1 MTPSL
6 ANTRRWPRHL
16 VDLPV
21 QVVLPSGASRVL
33 VPGRLAEISAGGMV
47 LYAGVPLE
55 PGDRMEVEFQT
66 PPAQVTGIIRE
77 RTGYCF
83 AVEFLTPL
91 AIDNGALN
99 RSLARFQQKHRA
111 YLQQKE
117 QEMDRLHREIAELCH
132 AAQLAPGKK
141 KR

>member
-1 MTPSL
+1 MPPL
-6 ANTRRWPRHL
+6 ENIRRWPRHQ

-21 QVVLPSGASRVL
+21 HVVLPHGASRVL

-55 PGDRMEVEFQT
+55 PGDAMEVEFQT
-66 PPAQVTGIIRE
+66 PHAQVTGIIRE

-91 AIDNGALN
+91 EIDHNAVCAA
-99 RSLARFQQKHRA
+99 LARFQQRHRA
-111 YLQQKE
+111 YLQEKE
-117 QEMDRLHREIAELCH
+117 QEVDRVHKKVAVLSHAAEL
-132 AAQLAPGKK
+132 LALM
-141 KR
+141 KRR

>member
-1 MTPSL
+1 MMPSL
-6 ANTRRWPRHL
+6 ENTRRWQRHQ

-55 PGDRMEVEFQT
+55 PGDPIEVEFQT
-66 PPAQVTGIIRE
+66 PRAQVTGIIRD

-83 AVEFLTPL
+83 AVEFLAPL
-91 AIDNGALN
+91 QIDHDAV
-99 RSLARFQQKHRA
+99 SAALARFQERHRA
-111 YLQQKE
+111 YLQKKE
-117 QEMDRLHREIAELCH
+117 QETDRMERKITVLGY
-132 AAQLAPGKK
+132 AAQLLAAMK

>member
-1 MTPSL
+1 MPSL
-6 ANTRRWPRHL
+6 ANTRRWQRHL

-21 QVVLPSGASRVL
+21 HVVLPGGVSRIV

-47 LYAGVPLE
+47 LYAGVPLQ
-55 PGDRMEVEFQT
+55 PGDTMEVEFQT
-66 PPAQVTGIIRE
+66 PPAQVTGVIRS

-91 AIDNGALN
+91 KIDPNTVSAT
-99 RSLARFQQKHRA
+99 LARFQQTHRA
-111 YLQQKE
+111 DMQEEEQDIYRLQRK
-117 QEMDRLHREIAELCH
+117 MAVLSY
-132 AAQLAPGKK
+132 AAQLLAARK